1 MTPKGYHAFK
11 PAHVRFLKIFRG
23 NTAPPLSEAQ
33 QLAAYRSS
41 SDVGVLG
48 ALYEPYMEM
57 VYALCYKYLQDEDA
71 SKDAVMQIFEKLVV
85 ELKTHEVEHFKSWLH
100 SVCRNFCL
108 MQLRAKK
115 TFVSADVVDN
125 EDELTSLISTEP
137 EEPLFN
143 DRQFDALEICLGTLQ
158 LEQRTAVQLFYM
170 QEKCYREIS
179 DETGFDLN
187 KVKSYIQN
195 GKRNLKI
202 CIEKNGR
209 K

>member
-1 MTPKGYHAFK
+1 M
-11 PAHVRFLKIFRG
+11 RFLKIFRE
-23 NTAPPLSEAQ
+23 NTATPLSEAQ
-33 QLAAYRSS
+33 QLAAYRRSS
-41 SDVGVLG
+41 DGGAADVGVLG
-48 ALYEPYMEM
+48 ALYAPYMEM
-57 VYALCYKYLQDEDA
+57 VYAVCYKYLQDEDA

-85 ELKTHEVEHFKSWLH
+85 ELRTHEVAHFKSWLH

-115 TFVSADVVDN
+115 TFVSADAVDN
-125 EDELTSLISTEP
+125 EDEGILLTVIEP
-137 EEPLFN
+137 EEPLFQ
-143 DRQFDALEICLGTLQ
+143 DRQFEALELCMEALQ
-158 LEQRTAVQLFYM
+158 AEQRTTVQLFYM
-170 QEKCYREIS
+170 QDKCYREIS

>member
-1 MTPKGYHAFK
+1 
-11 PAHVRFLKIFRG
+11 
-23 NTAPPLSEAQ
+23 
-33 QLAAYRSS
+33 
-41 SDVGVLG
+41 
-48 ALYEPYMEM
+48 MEM
-57 VYALCYKYLQDEDA
+57 VFALCYKYLQDEDA

-85 ELKTHEVEHFKSWLH
+85 DLQTHEVGHFKSWLH

-115 TFVSADVVDN
+115 TFVSAADVGN
-125 EDELTSLISTEP
+125 EEDETFLIAMEP

-143 DRQFDALEICLGTLQ
+143 DQKLDALEKCLGTLQ
-158 LEQRTAVQLFYM
+158 AEQRTAIQLFYM
-170 QEKCYREIS
+170 QEKCYSEIS
-179 DETGFDLN
+179 QETGFDLN

-209 K
+209 E